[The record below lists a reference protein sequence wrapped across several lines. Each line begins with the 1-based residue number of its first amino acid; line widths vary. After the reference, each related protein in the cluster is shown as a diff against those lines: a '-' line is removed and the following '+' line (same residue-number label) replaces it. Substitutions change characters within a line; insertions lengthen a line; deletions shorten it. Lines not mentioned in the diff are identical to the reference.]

1 MAIPIRLDDSQ
12 IPDAGAVNSAMA
24 AQQPPPIQANPLVSQ
39 PPGMGDSS
47 LMGKDYQPPP
57 KQSLIDHPAAS
68 PQQPS
73 PPASPPA
80 PPQSAMPPVPAG
92 PGGVGK
98 PDLSAPGGVDEITRT
113 HLPVVEAMAKLATQ
127 DAMDAQ
133 ATAPEKLKAIARQ
146 SGMADQQAD
155 YYAHNISQFQEEGQR
170 LIQQTHQYIADN
182 HSIWESAPGV
192 SKPLWQNILQGIG
205 TILTLGISS
214 KVQQGQIDQQLDRDA
229 RNLVQQSGLVEH
241 LEQAG
246 YGPAQLQAGVDTAT
260 KLLIKNATER
270 LSLGHASQTVQDNA
284 ALKIAQSNEGLAQAR
299 GAAFNASADQMVKRQ
314 TANTAAYQAQT
325 GRMDAETLRMK
336 ALQKEAENPETLIR
350 SPDQYGINP
359 TTGKPDIK
367 TGNFLHAHAGGKDE
381 FEQARR
387 INSASNI
394 VNAQLTKVAPY
405 ISGWTSDLTPSDNA
419 ALEANLNLLKA
430 SVHELSLNKDPAT
443 RATAVS
449 LDKQID
455 ELSDRS
461 TSPGR
466 KNATIAAIREFANL
480 STGTAMKAVRA
491 Q

>member
-1 MAIPIRLDDSQ
+1 MAIPISLDDSQ
-12 IPDAGAVNSAMA
+12 APDAGAVNSAMA

-47 LMGKDYQPPP
+47 LMGKDYKPPERP
-57 KQSLIDHPAAS
+57 LASVPGASMTAAS
-68 PQQPS
+68 PPP
-73 PPASPPA
+73 PPASPPQ
-80 PPQSAMPPVPAG
+80 PAMPPVPAG
-92 PGGVGK
+92 PGGSGK
-98 PDLSAPGGVDEITRT
+98 PDLSAPGGVDEITRA
-113 HLPVVEAMAKLATQ
+113 HLPVVDAMAKLATQ
-127 DAMDAQ
+127 DSMDAK
-133 ATAPEKLKAIARQ
+133 ATAPEQLKAIARQ

-205 TILTLGISS
+205 TVLTLGISS

-260 KLLIKNATER
+260 KLLIKNATEL
-270 LSLGHASQTVQDNA
+270 LSKGHASQTVQDNA

-336 ALQKEAENPETLIR
+336 ALQKEGGNPEALIR
-350 SPDQYGINP
+350 APDKYTTDP
-359 TTGKPDIK
+359 TTGKSVVDK
-367 TGNFLHAHAGGKDE
+367 GDFVRAQAGGRAD
-381 FEQARR
+381 FEQARQ
-387 INSASNI
+387 ISAASNML
-394 VNAQLTKVAPY
+394 NQHLTRLAPFV
-405 ISGWTSDLTPSDNA
+405 SGWTADMSPADNA
-419 ALEANLNLLKA
+419 SALVEANGIKGAL
-430 SVHELSLNKDPAT
+430 HELSLSKDPSVRT
-443 RATAVS
+443 TATALDAQVEELASRTTTPGAKARIIAGLQKLADDVS
-449 LDKQID
+449 RGAL
-455 ELSDRS
+455 E
-461 TSPGR
+461 GV
-466 KNATIAAIREFANL
+466 
-480 STGTAMKAVRA
+480 GA